1 MIWLYILLGILAL
14 VSWVFTRKIKIC
26 LGYCQKPFF
35 SVKLLFVGF
44 NVLENG
50 EKASKS
56 GKKETKTKRKKAKK
70 SKKEEEKDKEIAVS
84 YYIKLFTNAISEIVL
99 RLRKHLFLEK
109 YILKIDLATDDPSK
123 TALLYP
129 AVCTA
134 AASLW
139 AVVDRINRKSKNKDD
154 FYTEIKPDF
163 YCEKT
168 DFYVDIMLSIRVWQA
183 LSLGFTLLDIFNKVK
198 NPTDEVDKNE

>member
-1 MIWLYILLGILAL
+1 MIWLYILLGLLAL
-14 VSWVFTRKIKIC
+14 ISWLFTRKIKIC
-26 LGYCQKPFF
+26 LGYCQKPFL
-35 SVKLLFVGF
+35 SVKLLFIEF

-56 GKKETKTKRKKAKK
+56 SKKEAKNKQKEAKK
-70 SKKEEEKDKEIAVS
+70 SKKDEEKDKQISVS
-84 YYIKLFTNAISEIVL
+84 FYIKLFTNAIKEIVSKL
-99 RLRKHLFLEK
+99 KKYLFLEK
-109 YILKIDLATDDPSK
+109 YILKIDLATDDAAK

-134 AASLW
+134 AGSLW
-139 AVVDRINRKSKNKDD
+139 TVVDKVGRKSKNNNN

-183 LSLGFTLLDIFNKVK
+183 LSLGFTLLNIFDKVK